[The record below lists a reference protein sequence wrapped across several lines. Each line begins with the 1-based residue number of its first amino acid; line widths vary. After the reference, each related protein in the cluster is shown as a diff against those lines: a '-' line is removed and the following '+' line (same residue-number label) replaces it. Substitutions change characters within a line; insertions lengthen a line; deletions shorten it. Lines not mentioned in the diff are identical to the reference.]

1 MLSIFVFYLFWG
13 NTMKLSN
20 GFRHRS
26 GFTLIEL
33 LVVIAIIGVLVG
45 LLLPAVQQARE
56 AARRSAC
63 GNKMKQNGLAM
74 HTFADANRALP
85 SGSTRRSG
93 GSTAQNQIW
102 KSFTV
107 VLMPFIEMSTVYD
120 KMDLLNQ
127 HQLSGTKAPGQAVNN
142 MTALAPVVGGE
153 PIYTAQFCPSD
164 PDSFSGKTVDGK
176 NLGMWGYHDNRR
188 TGGRC
193 YDVSLGPT
201 GFPSSPPDC
210 SAAWCR
216 VANNWWNAGSR
227 PVNDITATPG
237 VFNWSYDFQ
246 CKFKDITDGTS
257 NTLMLIE
264 RRPGLHKRSAMFMAE
279 VGVPTSI
286 RPNSSHIDVT
296 TSDGNNPQRA
306 KNCGASSMHAGG
318 VFGVATADGAGHWL
332 SDTIDFQV
340 YNYLGNRGDGDPRGK
355 LPN

>member
-1 MLSIFVFYLFWG
+1 MKTI
-13 NTMKLSN
+13 NTV
-20 GFRHRS
+20 RRRS

-63 GNKMKQNGLAM
+63 GNKMKQNALAM
-74 HTFADANRALP
+74 HTYADAKRSLP
-85 SGSTRRSG
+85 SGSTRRSP
-93 GSTAQNQIW
+93 GSSAVNQIW

-107 VLMPFIEMSTVYD
+107 VLMPFIEMSTTYD

-127 HQLSGTKAPGQAVNN
+127 HQLSGTKGPGQAVNN

-176 NLGMWGYHDNRR
+176 NLGMWGYHNNRR

-193 YDVSLGPT
+193 YDVSLGPL
-201 GFPSSPPDC
+201 GFPAATPDC
-210 SAAWCR
+210 PNGSTASWCR
-216 VANNWWNAGSR
+216 AAANWWNSSSQ
-227 PVNDITATPG
+227 PIYSVKATPG
-237 VFNWSYDFQ
+237 VFNWSYEFE
-246 CKFKDITDGTS
+246 CEFKDITDGTS
-257 NTLMLIE
+257 NTLLLIE
-264 RRPGLHKRSAMFMAE
+264 RRPGLHKRSAMFNAE
-279 VGVPTSI
+279 VGTPTSI
-286 RPNSSHIDVT
+286 RPNSSHIDET
-296 TSDGNNPQRA
+296 TSDGTNPQRA
-306 KNCGASSMHAGG
+306 KNCGAGSMHTGG

-340 YNYLGNRGDGDPRGK
+340 FNFLGNRADGDSRGK
-355 LPN
+355 LP

>member
-1 MLSIFVFYLFWG
+1 LLSIFVFYLFWG

-85 SGSTRRSG
+85 SGSTRRST

-120 KMDLLNQ
+120 KMDLTNQ

-142 MTALAPVVGGE
+142 MTALAPVVRGE

-164 PDSFSGKTVDGK
+164 PDSFSGE
-176 NLGMWGYHDNRR
+176 N
-188 TGGRC
+188 GRWKKSW
-193 YDVSLGPT
+193 DVGLS
-201 GFPSSPPDC
+201 
-210 SAAWCR
+210 R
-216 VANNWWNAGSR
+216 QQENWWQVLRCIAGSYW
-227 PVNDITATPG
+227 V
-237 VFNWSYDFQ
+237 S
-246 CKFKDITDGTS
+246 
-257 NTLMLIE
+257 E
-264 RRPGLHKRSAMFMAE
+264 
-279 VGVPTSI
+279 
-286 RPNSSHIDVT
+286 
-296 TSDGNNPQRA
+296 
-306 KNCGASSMHAGG
+306 
-318 VFGVATADGAGHWL
+318 
-332 SDTIDFQV
+332 
-340 YNYLGNRGDGDPRGK
+340 
-355 LPN
+355 